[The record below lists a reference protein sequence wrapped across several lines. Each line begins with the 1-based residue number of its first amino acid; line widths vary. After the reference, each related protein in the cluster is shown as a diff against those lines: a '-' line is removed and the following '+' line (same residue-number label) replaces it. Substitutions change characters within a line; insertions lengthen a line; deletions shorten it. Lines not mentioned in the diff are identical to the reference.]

1 MENDPGRR
9 KHLLL
14 VGAGH
19 AHLFSLARIGHFL
32 RSGIDVTVISSAP
45 LRYFGTGPDVLG
57 DSDGMKELTVDVRA
71 LVESGGGRFLEGK
84 VASVH
89 PQEHCV
95 RTESGEEF
103 FFDALSLNIGSEIPA
118 ALLGNSQGRVF
129 AVRSISSLLEL
140 RRRILAMPPDAQPHL
155 AVAGGGPSGCEA
167 AANAYELVKRHGR
180 SLRITLTTGAA
191 GLLPYFPLKARQ
203 LVAAELRRMKVEV
216 AARRPPLV
224 SGDTLVYSDGSTGDA
239 DFLVVATGA
248 RPSKVLTESGLE
260 VDEEG
265 AVIVDEYLQ
274 SLSAKGVFG
283 GGDCVA
289 FQPMELER
297 SAAHALRQGPVLF
310 ANLSACLSEGRMR
323 PFIPKKEPL
332 TILNLGK
339 TGVLVRK
346 PFVAGGRFPLLLKRW
361 IDRRIVRE
369 FRSPSAEKG
378 RGAR

>member
-1 MENDPGRR
+1 MMTNDPGRR
-9 KHLLL
+9 KRLLL

-19 AHLFSLARIGHFL
+19 AHLFSFARIERFL
-32 RSGIDVTVISSAP
+32 RGGIDVTVISSAP
-45 LRYFGTGPDVLG
+45 LRFFGTGPEVLG

-71 LVESGGGRFLEGK
+71 LVERGGGRFLEGR

-95 RTESGEEF
+95 RTESGEEL
-103 FFDALSLNIGSEIPA
+103 FFDALSLNIGSEIPS
-118 ALLGNSQGRVF
+118 ALLGGSPGRVF

-140 RRRILAMPPDAQPHL
+140 RRRILALPPGAKPHL

-167 AANAYELVKRHGR
+167 AANVYELSRRHGR

-203 LVAAELRRMKVEV
+203 LVAAELQTIGVEV
-216 AARRPPLV
+216 SERRTTLV

-260 VDEEG
+260 VDDEG

-297 SAAHALRQGPVLF
+297 SASHALRQGRVLF
-310 ANLSACLSEGRMR
+310 ANLLAYLSGEPMR

-332 TILNLGK
+332 TILNLGR
-339 TGVLVRK
+339 TGLLVRK
-346 PFVAGGRFPLLLKRW
+346 PFVARGRFALLLKRW
-361 IDRRIVRE
+361 IDRRIVKE
-369 FRSPSAEKG
+369 FQSPSEEKS
-378 RGAR
+378 